1 MKGYQIVSA
10 ILHAKDGSS
19 NSCENTGAKTE
30 NCEEPKNINMK
41 TSYEINVAAAVI
53 RGYINVNVCKGHGA
67 LL

>member
-10 ILHAKDGSS
+10 ILHA
-19 NSCENTGAKTE
+19 NACENTGAKTE
-30 NCEEPKNINMK
+30 DSEELKNMK
-41 TSYEINVAAAVI
+41 TWDEVNVAAAVI